1 MIQTFSKLEKLKLM
15 IKIFWPILLAQVA
28 MMSASFFDTIMSSQA
43 GTEQIAGVSMG
54 VSIWIPFQLALCGVL
69 FAITPYVSSKIGEGA
84 SKESMREFFHQSI
97 YIALIVGVVAFFL
110 ERLVLTPALALIPL
124 EPEVLFIA
132 QEYLKYL
139 SLGLI
144 PLTVYTAIRCFFDG
158 HGKTKTSMIISLSVL
173 PINIFLNYC
182 FIFGNFGA
190 PELGGAGAGLATS
203 ASYWAGM
210 FIAFGFLLTDKDF
223 KEYKLTDKFY
233 KVNFG
238 IWKGLFKLGVPIG
251 FTTFFEA
258 GIFCAFTL
266 LMSFYSTEV
275 IAAHQAALNVISMIY
290 MIPLSIA
297 STLTIIIGYETGAN
311 RFNDAKQYAK
321 IGLLSSVCLA
331 LTYGLLLF
339 IFRHQ
344 VALMYSSEAEVIA
357 MIENFLILG
366 VIFMVSDALQ
376 ASVIGILRG
385 YKDVNFPF
393 FATLI
398 GYWVVGLLVGYSL
411 AQFTPLGPYGLW
423 IGFIAGLTTTAALV
437 IMRLIYLQRKLNKV
451 NTT

>member
-1 MIQTFSKLEKLKLM
+1 MNQTYTRSEKFKLM
-15 IKIFWPILLAQVA
+15 IKIFWPILLSQVA

-69 FAITPYVSSKIGEGA
+69 FAITPYVASKLGENA
-84 SKESMREFFHQSI
+84 SKESIREFFHQAI
-97 YIALIVGVVAFFL
+97 YISLIIGVVAVFL
-110 ERLVLTPALALIPL
+110 ERAILTPALALIPL
-124 EPEVLFIA
+124 EPEVLIIA
-132 QEYLKYL
+132 QDYLEYLAF
-139 SLGLI
+139 GLI
-144 PLTVYTAIRCFFDG
+144 PLCVYTTIRCFFDG

-173 PINIFLNYC
+173 PFNIFFNYM

-190 PELGGAGAGLATS
+190 PEMGGAGAGLAT
-203 ASYWAGM
+203 AIAYWAGM

-223 KEYKLTDKFY
+223 KEYKLTEKFY
-233 KVNFG
+233 KVNFDV
-238 IWKGLFKLGVPIG
+238 WKGLFKLGVPIG

-266 LMSFYSTEV
+266 LMSVYSTEV

-321 IGLLSSVCLA
+321 IGLFSSICLA
-331 LTYGLLLF
+331 LTYGALLLM
-339 IFRHQ
+339 FRHQ
-344 VALMYSSEAEVIA
+344 VALMYSTEAEVIA

-366 VIFMVSDALQ
+366 ALFMVSDALQ

-393 FATLI
+393 FATLF

-423 IGFIAGLTTTAALV
+423 IGFIAGLTTTATLV
-437 IMRLIYLQRKLNKV
+437 IIRLIFLQRKLNKAI
-451 NTT
+451 TT